1 MFLQL
6 AAAPALLGSDEL
18 PKYKVVSHYE
28 SSKSSEMP
36 GPYRGAVARV
46 HSEGVIDPTTE
57 HIDQTSVDKMLS
69 AGMRAL
75 TGAKVDKEAWASF
88 FSASDVVGIKVNC
101 SGAPVIRASPEVV
114 GGIVRNLVSVG
125 VKADNIYIY
134 ERFLDQ
140 LTGVHYERFV
150 PAGVRIV
157 AIETP
162 VSSLLG
168 YDPKTFVEVSF
179 FGEDDTRSNLA
190 RLVTERFTK
199 IINVPN
205 AKEHQASGVTG
216 CLKNLAYG
224 DFSNVAR
231 SHMREKTNTLSF
243 IGTLRPRWSLCA
255 RSACSTLWM
264 AFAAYGHGGPFSEE
278 RKYRFYPKLM
288 MFGTDPVAIDRLLLD
303 LIEEKRK
310 AEGAPS
316 LWDRSPEK
324 IDRRA
329 HLDFH
334 KNTFIREPGHI
345 EYAAKKLLG
354 SASTRGTESES
365 LLGGDL
371 MLAAALLLPSL
382 LAPGAEPPADAV
394 KLNPPRVENRAN
406 EASATTSPWIDAN
419 GWRILR
425 SPNRTFSDR
434 VKGEAAALA
443 AAEAFTYGARASV
456 SADVAGATAFGR
468 MSHFFCKTAFQAL

>member
-6 AAAPALLGSDEL
+6 AAAPALLASDQ
-18 PKYKVVSHYE
+18 PPAYKVVSRYPAA
-28 SSKSSEMP
+28 KPSEMP

-46 HSEGVIDPTTE
+46 HSEGVIDPATE
-57 HIDQTSVDKMLS
+57 RIDQPAVDKMLS
-69 AGMRAL
+69 SGMKTL
-75 TGAKVDKEAWASF
+75 TGAKADKEAWASF
-88 FSASDVVGIKVNC
+88 FSPSDVVGIKVNC

-114 GGIVRNLVSVG
+114 SGIVRNLLSVG
-125 VKADNIYIY
+125 VKPENIYIY

-140 LTGVHYERFV
+140 LTSVHYEKFV
-150 PAGVRIV
+150 HAGVQIV

-162 VSSLLG
+162 RASLLG
-168 YDPKTFVEVSF
+168 YDPKTYVEVSF

-243 IGTLRPRWSLCA
+243 IGTLAAVEPL
-255 RSACSTLWM
+255 RSKCVLNIMDGIRAVW
-264 AFAAYGHGGPFSEE
+264 HGGPFSEE
-278 RKYRFYPKLM
+278 KKYRFYPKLM

-316 LWDRSPEK
+316 LWDRSTD
-324 IDRRA
+324 ILDRRA

-345 EYAAKKLLG
+345 EYAARNFGLG
-354 SASTRGTESES
+354 EYDKS
-365 LLGGDL
+365 
-371 MLAAALLLPSL
+371 
-382 LAPGAEPPADAV
+382 
-394 KLNPPRVENRAN
+394 KIRV
-406 EASATTSPWIDAN
+406 TSVEI
-419 GWRILR
+419 
-425 SPNRTFSDR
+425 
-434 VKGEAAALA
+434 
-443 AAEAFTYGARASV
+443 
-456 SADVAGATAFGR
+456 
-468 MSHFFCKTAFQAL
+468 